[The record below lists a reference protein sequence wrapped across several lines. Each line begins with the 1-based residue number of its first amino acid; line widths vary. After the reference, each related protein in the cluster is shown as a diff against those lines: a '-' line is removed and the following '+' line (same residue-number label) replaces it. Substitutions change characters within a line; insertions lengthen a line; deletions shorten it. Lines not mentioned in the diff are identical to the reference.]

1 MFCNIT
7 TVFNFHLD
15 SSSHVEIY
23 IFAISHH
30 QPDFSE
36 VTRLF
41 SVSILEKKK
50 KKKGYQHCVA
60 EIKSGQFVDSQSNNK
75 NSSDQENIEREKRWP
90 KCGCLHSTVIY
101 QVLVSETCRCSV
113 NINASKMPKRV
124 QGVLACTPW
133 QQ

>member
-50 KKKGYQHCVA
+50 KKKDTSIVLLKSKVGNLLTANQTTRTAQIRRTSSGRRGGQNVDAYIPLSF
-60 EIKSGQFVDSQSNNK
+60 IKSLYLKPAGAV
-75 NSSDQENIEREKRWP
+75 
-90 KCGCLHSTVIY
+90 
-101 QVLVSETCRCSV
+101 
-113 NINASKMPKRV
+113 
-124 QGVLACTPW
+124 
-133 QQ
+133 